1 MEYQREDEG
10 LQSLTGT
17 VERVVFRN
25 EENGWTV
32 LELEAEDELHKVV
45 GVLPS
50 VNVGERLRLL
60 GAWVEHASFGHQ
72 FRAEHCES
80 QLPTNAA
87 AILRYLSSGAVKGV
101 GSATAVRIVE
111 KFGEETL
118 NILEQDPLRLAE
130 IRGISRDKAKKIGE
144 DFASQFGLR
153 EVMMTFSPYGLT
165 PNEALRCW
173 KKWGA
178 ATIKKIR
185 DNPYLLCS
193 TGLYIGFERAD
204 QICMAMNGEADSA
217 NRIEAGLQY
226 ILRHNLNNG
235 HTCLPADKLVP
246 TAVTL
251 LNVPL
256 ERIEAVLAEMI
267 AGLDV
272 REVVMGGRSYIYL
285 PHLYQACLLYTS
297 PSPRD

>member
-1 MEYQREDEG
+1 MAYQIEDEG

-80 QLPTNAA
+80 QLPTNAT
-87 AILRYLSSGAVKGV
+87 AILRYLSSGAVKGI

-111 KFGEETL
+111 TFGEETL
-118 NILEQDPLRLAE
+118 HILEQEPLRLAE

-153 EVMMTFSPYGLT
+153 GGDDDLFPLRPD

-185 DNPYLLCS
+185 DNPYLLAPPACTS
-193 TGLYIGFERAD
+193 GLSG
-204 QICMAMNGEADSA
+204 
-217 NRIEAGLQY
+217 RI
-226 ILRHNLNNG
+226 RFVW
-235 HTCLPADKLVP
+235 P
-246 TAVTL
+246 
-251 LNVPL
+251 
-256 ERIEAVLAEMI
+256 
-267 AGLDV
+267 
-272 REVVMGGRSYIYL
+272 
-285 PHLYQACLLYTS
+285 
-297 PSPRD
+297 

>member
-101 GSATAVRIVE
+101 RLRHRCAHRGEVRGGDPEHPGAGSPPPGRNPGHQPGQGQENRGGFRLPVRPAGGHDDL
-111 KFGEETL
+111 FPLWT
-118 NILEQDPLRLAE
+118 DPQ
-130 IRGISRDKAKKIGE
+130 RG
-144 DFASQFGLR
+144 Q
-153 EVMMTFSPYGLT
+153 
-165 PNEALRCW
+165 LRCW

-193 TGLYIGFERAD
+193 TACTSGSSGRIK
-204 QICMAMNGEADSA
+204 SA
-217 NRIEAGLQY
+217 W
-226 ILRHNLNNG
+226 
-235 HTCLPADKLVP
+235 P
-246 TAVTL
+246 
-251 LNVPL
+251 
-256 ERIEAVLAEMI
+256 
-267 AGLDV
+267 
-272 REVVMGGRSYIYL
+272 
-285 PHLYQACLLYTS
+285 
-297 PSPRD
+297 

>member
-101 GSATAVRIVE
+101 GSRP
-111 KFGEETL
+111 
-118 NILEQDPLRLAE
+118 PLC
-130 IRGISRDKAKKIGE
+130 
-144 DFASQFGLR
+144 ASWR
-153 EVMMTFSPYGLT
+153 S
-165 PNEALRCW
+165 
-173 KKWGA
+173 
-178 ATIKKIR
+178 
-185 DNPYLLCS
+185 S
-193 TGLYIGFERAD
+193 
-204 QICMAMNGEADSA
+204 
-217 NRIEAGLQY
+217 
-226 ILRHNLNNG
+226 
-235 HTCLPADKLVP
+235 
-246 TAVTL
+246 
-251 LNVPL
+251 
-256 ERIEAVLAEMI
+256 
-267 AGLDV
+267 
-272 REVVMGGRSYIYL
+272 GRR
-285 PHLYQACLLYTS
+285 P
-297 PSPRD
+297 